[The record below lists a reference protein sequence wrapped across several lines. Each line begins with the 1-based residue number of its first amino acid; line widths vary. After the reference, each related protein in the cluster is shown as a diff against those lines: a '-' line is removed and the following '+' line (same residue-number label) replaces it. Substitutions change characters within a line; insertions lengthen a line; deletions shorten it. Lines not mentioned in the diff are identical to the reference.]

1 MGLSYKVTKKSF
13 GFDKE
18 KTEKYVASAV
28 RSGTV
33 SFNKLV
39 EQISLRSGL
48 PKATCKVVVETM
60 AESACTWL
68 LEGHGVSLGNLG
80 YLKPAITCKSS
91 EIEGKEK
98 IVRKRVLFLPSK
110 DFKEQMDRMTLDRI
124 SASSQGPEEPEDPDA
139 GEEEGGGGELSADHN
154 DTIQGVGEYPKWYFP
169 TLFLPFSQKCL
180 LINFSVA

>member
-48 PKATCKVVVETM
+48 PKATCKVIVETM

-110 DFKEQMDRMTLDRI
+110 DFKEQMDRMTLDRV
-124 SASSQGPEEPEDPDA
+124 SVSSQVPEEPEDPDA
-139 GEEEGGGGELSADHN
+139 GEEEGGGGG
-154 DTIQGVGEYPKWYFP
+154 T
-169 TLFLPFSQKCL
+169 FS
-180 LINFSVA
+180 

>member
-1 MGLSYKVTKKSF
+1 MGLSYKVTKRSF

-28 RSGTV
+28 RSGTI

-60 AESACTWL
+60 FEAACTWL

-80 YLKPAITCKSS
+80 YLKPAITCQSS
-91 EIEGKEK
+91 EVEGEEK
-98 IVRKRVLFLPSK
+98 ITRKRVLFLPSK
-110 DFKEQMDRMTLDRI
+110 EFKAQVETMTLDRI
-124 SASSQGPEEPEDPDA
+124 TVSSAVSGTSGTDETEDPDA
-139 GEEEGGGGELSADHN
+139 GGGFN
-154 DTIQGVGEYPKWYFP
+154 
-169 TLFLPFSQKCL
+169 
-180 LINFSVA
+180 

>member
-1 MGLSYKVTKKSF
+1 MGLSYKVTKRSF

-28 RSGTV
+28 RSGTI

-60 AESACTWL
+60 SESVCTWL

-80 YLKPAITCKSS
+80 YLKPAITCHSS
-91 EIEGKEK
+91 EIEGTEK

-110 DFKEQMDRMTLDRI
+110 DFKDQVEKMSLDRI
-124 SASSQGPEEPEDPDA
+124 TTTSTDADEVEETEDQQEPDPD
-139 GEEEGGGGELSADHN
+139 GGGGFA
-154 DTIQGVGEYPKWYFP
+154 
-169 TLFLPFSQKCL
+169 
-180 LINFSVA
+180 